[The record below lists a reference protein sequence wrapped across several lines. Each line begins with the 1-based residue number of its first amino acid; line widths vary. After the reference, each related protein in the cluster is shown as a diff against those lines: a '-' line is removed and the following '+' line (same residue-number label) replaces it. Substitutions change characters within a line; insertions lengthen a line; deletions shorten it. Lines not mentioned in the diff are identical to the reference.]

1 MGITSEQNYVHVRK
15 LIWGKHSTFQCDDNI
30 SNTKESNAMEYG
42 LNSDHDHKKV
52 NNGCKMQ
59 YANSYA
65 DSDHHTIYK
74 INNIYNHRITTKE
87 VESNNKRS
95 RFRHM

>member
-15 LIWGKHSTFQCDDNI
+15 LIWGKHSTFQCNDNI

-65 DSDHHTIYK
+65 DSDYHTITNK
-74 INNIYNHRITTKE
+74 KE
-87 VESNNKRS
+87 EEIQ
-95 RFRHM
+95 